1 MKFSTIATL
10 LFAIGTSAAPEPDN
24 AVIKEGEYTYTG
36 IDKPLLTLR
45 GLEARCDCFPCY
57 SPHADCSPGKC
68 QLPARPWLRTVL
80 DLSLQPPRGW
90 NMVDDVCLK
99 TRDKLLVMLQF
110 THEAISQVTSLRSG
124 DNPEAQAVLRT

>member
-68 QLPARPWLRTVL
+68 QCAGDYGCWSCNGGRTQC
-80 DLSLQPPRGW
+80 QPGPG
-90 NMVDDVCLK
+90 
-99 TRDKLLVMLQF
+99 
-110 THEAISQVTSLRSG
+110 SG
-124 DNPEAQAVLRT
+124 QCWT